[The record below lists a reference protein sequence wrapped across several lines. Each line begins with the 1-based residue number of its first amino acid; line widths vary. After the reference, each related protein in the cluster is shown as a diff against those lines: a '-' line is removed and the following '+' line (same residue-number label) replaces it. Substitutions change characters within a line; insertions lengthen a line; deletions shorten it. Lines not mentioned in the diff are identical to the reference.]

1 MSRKSCILLLA
12 VALAVS
18 SVTMAKPPQRN
29 LNSVKKEQRA
39 TEKAIKLTAEQIEAN
54 NRKTNRTLNEL
65 NALNAE
71 IKGHEESIESLTSQ
85 VAAIN
90 GKITSLNDSIGKL
103 DGRLAMMRDSY
114 ARSVR
119 RVNTAREGSMSKLAF
134 IFSSESFFQAY
145 RRIRYLREFS
155 KWRERKGGEIKA
167 VQDSLNAKKSELAS
181 LQESKS
187 ESLKKMS
194 VARGQLESKRHA
206 TSVLVAEL
214 KKENSSLRE
223 VLRQKE
229 AQARALDQ
237 ELDRLIA
244 EEQRRREEEE
254 RRLAEQ
260 RRLAEERRIAE
271 ERRKAEEQ
279 RLEQERLLAEQK
291 KADAEAAAKKEAASK
306 NKKKDKKASS
316 KKDNKS
322 KADKPVQQS
331 PQPDKTLAEAKP
343 APALA
348 KKSSAASS
356 GFNKAEDARKLTGS
370 FESNKGRLLF
380 PVSGR
385 YKIVRPF
392 GRHQHPDLPH
402 VTTDNGGIDIE
413 VAPGGNAR
421 AVFAGTVSAIF
432 RQPGFNTIVMVRHG
446 NYLTIYA
453 NLSDIM
459 VKNGDAL
466 KQGQTIGRVY
476 SDPDDDNRSILHFE
490 LRREKEKLNPSA
502 WVK

>member
-1 MSRKSCILLLA
+1 MSRKFCILFFAVMLA
-12 VALAVS
+12 LS

-54 NRKTNRTLNEL
+54 NRKTNRNLNEL

-71 IKGHEESIESLTSQ
+71 IKEHEAAIRSLTSQ
-85 VAAIN
+85 VNAIN
-90 GKITSLNDSIGKL
+90 GKITSLNDSIDKL

-119 RVNTAREGSMSKLAF
+119 RVNAAREGSMSKLAF

-145 RRIRYLREFS
+145 RRMRYLREFS
-155 KWRERKGGEIKA
+155 KWRDRKGGEIKA
-167 VQDSLNAKKSELAS
+167 VQDSLSVKKSELAS
-181 LQESKS
+181 LQESKG

-194 VARGQLESKRHA
+194 VARGQLESKREA

-214 KKENSSLRE
+214 KKENSSLRK
-223 VLRQKE
+223 VLREKE
-229 AQARALDQ
+229 QQARALDQ

-254 RRLAEQ
+254 RRLAEE
-260 RRLAEERRIAE
+260 RRQAEERRLAE
-271 ERRKAEEQ
+271 ERRKAEEQQ

-291 KADAEAAAKKEAASK
+291 KADEEQKSKEQS
-306 NKKKDKKASS
+306 KKKDKKSNS

-322 KADKPVQQS
+322 KGDKPVQAS
-331 PQPDKTLAEAKP
+331 PSSDRTLAEAKP
-343 APALA
+343 APAPA
-348 KKSSAASS
+348 KKPAPSSA

-380 PVSGR
+380 PVSGH

-453 NLSDIM
+453 NLSDLM
-459 VKNGDAL
+459 VKNGDSL

>member
-1 MSRKSCILLLA
+1 MSRNLYFLFLA
-12 VALAVS
+12 AVMLCVPVS
-18 SVTMAKPPQRN
+18 EAKKPQRN
-29 LNSVKKEQRA
+29 LNSIKKEQRA

-54 NRKTNRTLNEL
+54 TRKTNHTLNQL

-71 IKGHEESIESLTSQ
+71 IREHEHSINTLASQ
-85 VAAIN
+85 VNAIN
-90 GKITSLNDSIGKL
+90 GKISSLSDSIDKL
-103 DGRLAMMRDSY
+103 DDKLALMRDSY
-114 ARSVR
+114 AVSVK
-119 RVNTAREGSMSKLAF
+119 RVNAAREGSMSKLAF
-134 IFSSESFFQAY
+134 IFSSDSFFQAY
-145 RRIRYLREFS
+145 RRMRYLREFS
-155 KWRERKGGEIKA
+155 KWRDRKSGEIKV
-167 VQDSLNAKKSELAS
+167 VQDSLTMRKSELAR
-181 LQESKS
+181 LQEQKG

-194 VARGQLESKRHA
+194 VARSQLASKQQA
-206 TSVLVAEL
+206 TSILVEEL
-214 KKENSSLRE
+214 KKENTSLRR
-223 VLRQKE
+223 VLREKE
-229 AQARALDQ
+229 EQARALDQ

-254 RRLAEQ
+254 RRLAEE
-260 RRLAEERRIAE
+260 RRKAEERRIAE

-279 RLEQERLLAEQK
+279 RLEQERILAEQK
-291 KADAEAAAKKEAASK
+291 KAEETAAAS
-306 NKKKDKKASS
+306 KKKDKKQQKKKDDKSGKKVDS
-316 KKDNKS
+316 KK
-322 KADKPVQQS
+322 PVTTS
-331 PQPDKTLAEAKP
+331 PDKTVAEAKP
-343 APALA
+343 TPAPSE
-348 KKSSAASS
+348 KKSGATSA
-356 GFNKAEDARKLTGS
+356 GFNKAEDSRKLTGS

-421 AVFAGTVSAIF
+421 AVYEGTVSAIF

-459 VKNGDAL
+459 VKNGDKL

-490 LRREKEKLNPSA
+490 LRKEKEKLNPSV

>member
-1 MSRKSCILLLA
+1 MSRKFCILFFAVMLA
-12 VALAVS
+12 LS

-54 NRKTNRTLNEL
+54 NRKTNRNLNEL

-71 IKGHEESIESLTSQ
+71 IKEHEAAIKSLTSQ
-85 VAAIN
+85 VDAIN
-90 GKITSLNDSIGKL
+90 GKITSLNDSIDKL

-119 RVNTAREGSMSKLAF
+119 RVNAAREGSMSKLAF

-145 RRIRYLREFS
+145 RRMRYLREFS
-155 KWRERKGGEIKA
+155 KWRDRKGGEIKA
-167 VQDSLNAKKSELAS
+167 VQDSLSVKKSELAS
-181 LQESKS
+181 LQESKG

-194 VARGQLESKRHA
+194 VARGQLESKREA

-214 KKENSSLRE
+214 KKENSSLRK
-223 VLRQKE
+223 VLREKE
-229 AQARALDQ
+229 QQARALDQ

-254 RRLAEQ
+254 RRLAEE
-260 RRLAEERRIAE
+260 RRQAEERRLAE
-271 ERRKAEEQ
+271 ERRKAEEQQ

-291 KADAEAAAKKEAASK
+291 KADEEQKSKEQS
-306 NKKKDKKASS
+306 KKKDKKSNS

-322 KADKPVQQS
+322 KGDKPVQAS
-331 PQPDKTLAEAKP
+331 PSSDRTLAEAKP
-343 APALA
+343 VPAPA
-348 KKSSAASS
+348 KKPAPSSP

-380 PVSGR
+380 PVSGH

-453 NLSDIM
+453 NLSDLM
-459 VKNGDAL
+459 VKNGDSL

>member
-1 MSRKSCILLLA
+1 MSRKFCVLFLVFAMVLPS
-12 VALAVS
+12 VS
-18 SVTMAKPPQRN
+18 MAKRPQRN
-29 LNSVKKEQRA
+29 VNSVKKEQKA

-54 NRKTNRTLNEL
+54 TRKTNRTLNEL

-71 IKGHEESIESLTSQ
+71 IKEHEASIKSLSSQ
-85 VAAIN
+85 VNDLN
-90 GKITSLNDSIGKL
+90 GRIGLLNDSIGKL

-119 RVNTAREGSMSKLAF
+119 RISMAREGSMSKLAF

-145 RRIRYLREFS
+145 RRLRYLREFS
-155 KWRERKGGEIKA
+155 RWRDRKSGEIK
-167 VQDSLNAKKSELAS
+167 VIQDSLNVKKTELAG
-181 LQESKS
+181 LQRQKG

-194 VARGQLESKRHA
+194 VARRELESKQQA

-214 KKENSSLRE
+214 KKENSSLRQ
-223 VLRQKE
+223 VLREKE

-254 RRLAEQ
+254 RRLAEE
-260 RRLAEERRIAE
+260 RRKAEERRLAE

-291 KADAEAAAKKEAASK
+291 KAEETAAAS
-306 NKKKDKKASS
+306 KKKDKKSS
-316 KKDNKS
+316 KKKDDKS
-322 KADKPVQQS
+322 KKKSDRQQPETS
-331 PQPDKTLAEAKP
+331 APDKTLAEAKP
-343 APALA
+343 SPSPSVA
-348 KKSSAASS
+348 KSSESVA
-356 GFNKAEDARKLTGS
+356 GFNKAEEARKLTGS
-370 FESNKGRLLF
+370 FESNKGNLLF
-380 PVSGR
+380 PVSGH

-453 NLSDIM
+453 NLSDIL
-459 VKNGDAL
+459 VKNGDTL

-476 SDPDDDNRSILHFE
+476 SDPEDSNRSILHFE

>member
-1 MSRKSCILLLA
+1 MSRKSFILLL
-12 VALAVS
+12 VIALLGS
-18 SVTMAKPPQRN
+18 SATMAKKPQRN
-29 LNSVKKEQRA
+29 LNTVKKEQRA

-54 NRKTNRTLNEL
+54 MRKTNRTLNEL

-71 IKGHEESIESLTSQ
+71 IGEHERTITSLTSQ
-85 VAAIN
+85 VNEIN
-90 GKITSLNDSIGKL
+90 GKLSSLNDSISAL
-103 DGRLAMMRDSY
+103 DDRLSIMRDSY
-114 ARSVR
+114 ARAVK
-119 RVNTAREGSMSKLAF
+119 RVNSAREGSMSKLAF

-155 KWRERKGGEIKA
+155 KWRDRKGGEIKI
-167 VQDSLNAKKSELAS
+167 VQDSLNVKKGELAQ
-181 LQESKS
+181 LQQQKG
-187 ESLKKMS
+187 ESLRKVG
-194 VARGQLESKRHA
+194 VARRELESKQQA

-214 KKENSSLRE
+214 KKENSSLRQ
-223 VLRQKE
+223 VLKEKE

-254 RRLAEQ
+254 RRLAEERRKAEE
-260 RRLAEERRIAE
+260 RRLAEERQ
-271 ERRKAEEQ
+271 KAEQQ

-291 KADAEAAAKKEAASK
+291 KAEEDAKSKKKGKKSSTKKE
-306 NKKKDKKASS
+306 DKS
-316 KKDNKS
+316 KK
-322 KADKPVQQS
+322 KADKQ
-331 PQPDKTLAEAKP
+331 PQVTTSQEKVLAEAKP
-343 APALA
+343 APSPSKAPSTA
-348 KKSSAASS
+348 
-356 GFNKAEDARKLTGS
+356 GFNRAEDSRKLTGS

-459 VKNGDAL
+459 VKNGDTL

-476 SDPDDDNRSILHFE
+476 ADPDDDNRSILHFE
-490 LRREKEKLNPSA
+490 LRREKEKLNPTA
-502 WVK
+502 WVR